1 MSAEKCLHGVKT
13 RRIHER
19 NNKTNNN
26 LYYYFLVRDDEM
38 ELSREEEPKS
48 IASSAVNGRGDVCSI
63 KPTESSLNI
72 ISSVRY

>member
-1 MSAEKCLHGVKT
+1 MLLLLFTWCKDTTNTLK
-13 RRIHER
+13 
-19 NNKTNNN
+19 NNKTNNF
-26 LYYYFLVRDDEM
+26 YYFLVRDDEM

-48 IASSAVNGRGDVCSI
+48 IASSPVNSRGDVCSI